1 MRHCYMERIVRVFI
15 EKFLIFLCL
24 REDIRHELCKVRFHI
39 VKENGGFW
47 QRIILEHEESDNIFR
62 KTLWLKKM
70 ELIIERILNFPNT
83 LSHKFSESEHI
94 VNQLSGFYTRWMFT
108 KARHMP
114 FH

>member
-1 MRHCYMERIVRVFI
+1 MRSQIPHSILGNVES
-15 EKFLIFLCL
+15 
-24 REDIRHELCKVRFHI
+24 D
-39 VKENGGFW
+39 KE
-47 QRIILEHEESDNIFR
+47 QYSEHEESDNIFR

-94 VNQLSGFYTRWMFT
+94 VNQLSGFCTRCMFT